1 MKKLNYLATAIL
13 TAGLVCVPALAQ
25 SAPTSSQDPSQ
36 QPAPTQPSQSQPSQ
50 ASPTST
56 DSMAQGQ
63 AFTGTIVKGSD
74 GYMLQDDTNKTS
86 YKLDNEKI
94 AKKFN
99 GKNVKVTGT
108 LDSTSN
114 TIHVTDVQ
122 AASTY

>member
-1 MKKLNYLATAIL
+1 MKKLNYFGTAIL
-13 TAGLVCVPALAQ
+13 AAGLTCIPALAQ
-25 SAPTSSQDPSQ
+25 SAPAPSQDPSQ

-50 ASPTST
+50 TSPTS
-56 DSMAQGQ
+56 DSTPQGQ

-74 GYMLQDDTNKTS
+74 GFMLQDDTNKTS
-86 YKLDNEKI
+86 YKLDNAKI

-99 GKNVKVTGT
+99 GKNVRVTGT

-114 TIHVTDVQ
+114 TIHITDVQ

>member
-1 MKKLNYLATAIL
+1 MKKLNYLGTAIL
-13 TAGLVCVPALAQ
+13 AAGLTCIPALAQ
-25 SAPTSSQDPSQ
+25 TGSTPSQDPSQ
-36 QPAPTQPSQSQPSQ
+36 QPSPTQPTQSQPSQ
-50 ASPTST
+50 ASPTSS

-74 GYMLQDDTNKTS
+74 GFMLQDDTNKTS
-86 YKLDNEKI
+86 YKLDNAKI

-108 LDSTSN
+108 LDSTRN

>member
-1 MKKLNYLATAIL
+1 MKKTNYFATAIL
-13 TAGLVCVPALAQ
+13 ATGLMCIPALAQ
-25 SAPTSSQDPSQ
+25 TASTPSQDPSQ
-36 QPAPTQPSQSQPSQ
+36 QPAPTQPTQSQPSQ
-50 ASPTST
+50 ASPTSS
-56 DSMAQGQ
+56 DSMPQGQ

-86 YKLDNEKI
+86 YKLDNAKI

-99 GKNVKVTGT
+99 GKNVKVTGS